1 MDLSMIKGDE
11 EAKGEIFHETKK
23 LLING
28 SLWDPRFY
36 PAYTPKEM
44 LDMGVFGGTYL
55 NSVRDT
61 LPFDWFTG
69 DKVLPKGNKPDVSVN
84 FFKVSSGMS
93 LSEWQKKGWIMTD
106 KLGWFQWYC
115 NYYLG

>member
-11 EAKGEIFHETKK
+11 EAKGEIFHDTKK

-84 FFKVSSGMS
+84 FFKVSSGM
-93 LSEWQKKGWIMTD
+93 
-106 KLGWFQWYC
+106 
-115 NYYLG
+115 

>member
-1 MDLSMIKGDE
+1 MDLLRTE
-11 EAKGEIFHETKK
+11 EDKEFKGEISPETRR
-23 LLING
+23 LLLKG

-61 LPFDWFTG
+61 LPFEWFAG
-69 DKVLPKGNKPDVSVN
+69 DNVLPKGSRPDVSMN
-84 FFKVSSGMS
+84 FF
-93 LSEWQKKGWIMTD
+93 
-106 KLGWFQWYC
+106 
-115 NYYLG
+115 